1 MLLFML
7 QVVRT
12 AKSVSTLSSIT
23 AVVGRLQIEDNS
35 YFPYAVAN
43 WRSYLWLKYW
53 NKLAETILIG
63 GLYTRPIRDW
73 SLQEWVC
80 CHLVIT
86 PPSSGEKLAHDYNQV
101 SFLTHLCPF
110 KMPKVSFLPLF
121 SRFSGFCQIIIVV
134 CMLPAL
140 TIGLNIWQQWCFLS
154 SRVGR

>member
-1 MLLFML
+1 ML

-23 AVVGRLQIEDNS
+23 MLVGRLQIEDNS

-63 GLYTRPIRDW
+63 GLYTRPIRVW
-73 SLQEWVC
+73 VRAWVC

-86 PPSSGEKLAHDYNQV
+86 PLSSGEKLAHDCNQV
-101 SFLTHLCPF
+101 LFLTHLLPF
-110 KMPKVSFLPLF
+110 PNSQSFILANIQRIFKILPNDVCFCCRFDNWIEHMTTMVF
-121 SRFSGFCQIIIVV
+121 SFQQSCQIIDNV
-134 CMLPAL
+134 
-140 TIGLNIWQQWCFLS
+140 Q
-154 SRVGR
+154 